1 MESIIENWEKKSLGD
16 IVTLKYGKGLP
27 ERQREPG
34 PYPVYGSGGLVDFH
48 SEWLVKGPGIIVGR
62 KGSIGTVYFEKN
74 NFFPIDTVYFVE
86 PRYQDMEFRFIYY
99 LLSQMKLSS
108 LNSDTAVPGLN
119 RDVAHSQQCL
129 IPPLPIQR
137 KIAAILSAY
146 DDLIENN
153 TRRIA
158 ILEEMAQALY
168 REWFVHFRFPGHEKI
183 AMVESVLG
191 MIPEG
196 WEVVKLGD
204 VVDINAS
211 NIRKGH
217 EPALINY
224 IDIAS
229 VSPGKVD
236 KVDAMEFANAPGRA
250 RRIVKRGDI
259 IWSTVRPNRRSYS
272 MILDPPENLIVST
285 GFAVISGKHVP
296 YTYLYHTLTTN
307 DFVGYLTNRATGA
320 AYPAVNSEDFQ
331 RALIIRPSSRLL
343 DKFHAIV
350 APMFDQKQ
358 NLLNKNANLRRTRDL
373 LLPRLVAGEID
384 VEGMEVIAEAAAE
397 TA

>member
-27 ERQREPG
+27 ERQREPA

-108 LNSDTAVPGLN
+108 LNSDSAVPGLN

-153 TRRIA
+153 TRRIK
-158 ILEEMAQALY
+158 ILEQMAQILY
-168 REWFVHFRFPGHEKI
+168 REWFVHFRFPGHERVK
-183 AMVESVLG
+183 MVDSPVG
-191 MIPEG
+191 KVQKG
-196 WEVVKLGD
+196 WEVNLLRDICERVNYGYTASAQEEPVGPKFLRITDIVPYLIDWDSVTYCNIEEKDLPKSELKEADIFVARTGSTTGTAKRLHRRHPQTVFASYLVRLRVSAEYSNYYLSLIIESDVYKRFIKANLGG
-204 VVDINAS
+204 AAQ
-211 NIRKGH
+211 
-217 EPALINY
+217 PQ
-224 IDIAS
+224 
-229 VSPGKVD
+229 
-236 KVDAMEFANAPGRA
+236 ANAQALTSFPMVVPPIDSQKTFD
-250 RRIVKRGDI
+250 RIV
-259 IWSTVRPNRRSYS
+259 
-272 MILDPPENLIVST
+272 E
-285 GFAVISGKHVP
+285 VIFVEREVLQIKN
-296 YTYLYHTLTTN
+296 TT
-307 DFVGYLTNRATGA
+307 
-320 AYPAVNSEDFQ
+320 
-331 RALIIRPSSRLL
+331 
-343 DKFHAIV
+343 
-350 APMFDQKQ
+350 
-358 NLLNKNANLRRTRDL
+358 LRRTRDM
-373 LLPRLVAGEID
+373 LLPKMASGEAEVERVQID
-384 VEGMEVIAEAAAE
+384 
-397 TA
+397 